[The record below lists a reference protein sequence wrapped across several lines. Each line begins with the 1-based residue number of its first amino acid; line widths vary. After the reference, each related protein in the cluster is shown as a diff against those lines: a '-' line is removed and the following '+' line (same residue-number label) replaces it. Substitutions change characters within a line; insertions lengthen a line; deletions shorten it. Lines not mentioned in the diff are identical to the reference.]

1 MKEGENRP
9 ASEVFLTLW
18 RWRTTH
24 DPEATPA
31 DFALCAEAWAEI
43 RRMEALNLTW
53 CLHPWYRP
61 ELIEPVPENGPI
73 RTPEEDPSPAAQDDK
88 GEAAQADK
96 TDEETEKWLA
106 DRQEKAKAGAAKAL
120 ASRKRTCKE
129 TLEALRADGAS
140 LQDIAD
146 ADQLLTLEKVLA
158 FLSAQPVSVA
168 TLAALE
174 RAAAALKARRAG
186 PAEED
191 DA

>member
-43 RRMEALNLTW
+43 RKMEALNPTW

-61 ELIEPVPENGPI
+61 KAAEPVPESGPI
-73 RTPEEDPSPAAQDDK
+73 RTPEEDPSPAAQDDDTK
-88 GEAAQADK
+88 EKEGAAAS
-96 TDEETEKWLA
+96 EKL
-106 DRQEKAKAGAAKAL
+106 KASAAKAL

-174 RAAAALKARRAG
+174 RAAAALKARREG

>member
-43 RRMEALNLTW
+43 RRMERQSLSPAEPGSSL
-53 CLHPWYRP
+53 CIR
-61 ELIEPVPENGPI
+61 ELLQSGPD

-88 GEAAQADK
+88 GEAAQEDK
-96 TDEETEKWLA
+96 TDEEAEKWLA
-106 DRQEKAKAGAAKAL
+106 ERQAAAKAGAAKAL
-120 ASRKRTCKE
+120 ASRKRACKE

-174 RAAAALKARRAG
+174 RAAAVLKARRAG

-191 DA
+191 EA

>member
-43 RRMEALNLTW
+43 RRMEATYSW
-53 CLHPWYRP
+53 REYWSDMTAQDTRKKG
-61 ELIEPVPENGPI
+61 GPI

-174 RAAAALKARRAG
+174 RAAAALKARRGG